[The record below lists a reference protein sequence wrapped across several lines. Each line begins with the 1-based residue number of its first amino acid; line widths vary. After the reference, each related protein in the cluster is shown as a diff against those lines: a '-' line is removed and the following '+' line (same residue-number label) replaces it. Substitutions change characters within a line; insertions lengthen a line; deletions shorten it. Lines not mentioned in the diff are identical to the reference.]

1 MTPDEKLDEA
11 LKGTFPASDSF
22 YLPPDTGARLKSRR
36 MKTSLVAG
44 IAGQKSLVVDA
55 GRCISFMGPE
65 NAVYA
70 TPSMVGDVEYAI
82 RDFLLAYLDAGEDTV
97 GTHVTIDHLAAT
109 PRGMQVTI
117 EFTVSAVEGR
127 RVRCNFTVRD
137 AQEECGRGVHERF
150 VVDREK
156 TRARLAKK
164 RAP

>member
-1 MTPDEKLDEA
+1 
-11 LKGTFPASDSF
+11 
-22 YLPPDTGARLKSRR
+22 

-44 IAGQKSLVVDA
+44 IAGKRSLAVDE

-109 PRGMQVTI
+109 PRGMRVTI
-117 EFTVSAVEGR
+117 EFKIQSVEGR
-127 RVRCNFTVRD
+127 RVRCDFTVRD
-137 AQEECGRGVHERF
+137 AVEECGRGVHERF
-150 VVDREK
+150 IVDREK
-156 TRARLAKK
+156 TRARLATK
-164 RAP
+164 RAR